1 MNALKISL
9 HFKFNYKEKYI
20 KCINI
25 SIDGNSLLTK
35 KCANMN
41 FEILF

>member
-1 MNALKISL
+1 MNALEISL
-9 HFKFNYKEKYI
+9 QFYLNYKEKYI

-35 KCANMN
+35 KYEDMN